1 MTDELVAWEPKKFDG
16 SDLLPIVAQ
25 TNDLEVVGDD
35 NIEDSDTVIPTLK
48 LLQGTA
54 VNEVEGSH
62 AGQFYNTVTKELF
75 DSPLRVLIIA
85 HSKGASFFPPEG
97 SDLKSCY
104 SLDGVEGIEYGLCSQ
119 CGKSEWD
126 RTDPNNHKKPIC
138 NKQHKIIVMTPSGP
152 AMMRFQSTSYKALQ
166 GVLTA
171 KKMQR
176 KNFFD
181 HPAVITKDGPHEMV
195 GKGGKKFTYYKI
207 QVKWDT
213 RDQVPLDIRK
223 QALET
228 YKGLREAQSHGRL
241 KGSDEGESDRD
252 PSKTPQ
258 PKPAEKTVGPDYTD
272 IPF

>member
-1 MTDELVAWEPKKFDG
+1 MTDELVVWEPAKFEG
-16 SDLLPIVAQ
+16 SDLLPIVSQ
-25 TNDLEVVGDD
+25 QNDLEVVGDD
-35 NIEDSDTVIPTLK
+35 NIDDGDTVIPTLK
-48 LLQGTA
+48 FLQGTA
-54 VNEVEGSH
+54 VNEVEGAC

-85 HSKGASFFPPEG
+85 HSKGASFFPPDG

-104 SLDGVEGIEYGLCSQ
+104 SLDGVEGTEYGLCST
-119 CGKSEWD
+119 CGRSEWD
-126 RTDPNNHKKPIC
+126 RTDPNSHKKPSC

-152 AMMRFQSTSYKALQ
+152 AMMRFQSTSYKALE

-171 KKMQR
+171 KKMMR

-181 HPAVITKDGPHEMV
+181 HPTIITKDGPHKKT
-195 GKGGKKFTYYKI
+195 GKGGKEFTFYKL

-213 RDQVPLDIRK
+213 KEMVPLDIRK
-223 QALET
+223 AALET

-241 KGSDEGESDRD
+241 KGSDEGESET
-252 PSKTPQ
+252 KVKV
-258 PKPAEKTVGPDYTD
+258 KPASTTKKPDDVDYTD